1 MLGENGHLT
10 VVCGSNVDAL
20 RRATEAYGS
29 DPRVSLRAQVTPLTP
44 LIAAADV
51 LVTKSGRLT
60 STEAMTIGTAIGR
73 RAPDCGVRNGK
84 RPLHGGQRAW
94 RSGRTRTTS

>member
-1 MLGENGHLT
+1 MIARILPVLGENGHLT
-10 VVCGSNVDAL
+10 VVCGSNMDAL

-51 LVTKSGRLT
+51 LVTKSG
-60 STEAMTIGTAIGR
+60 G
-73 RAPDCGVRNGK
+73 
-84 RPLHGGQRAW
+84 
-94 RSGRTRTTS
+94 